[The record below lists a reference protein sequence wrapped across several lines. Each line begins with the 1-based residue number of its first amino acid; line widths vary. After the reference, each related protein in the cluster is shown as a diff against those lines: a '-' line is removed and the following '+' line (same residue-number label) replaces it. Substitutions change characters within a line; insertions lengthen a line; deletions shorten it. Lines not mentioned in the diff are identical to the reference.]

1 MTASHQGQHEPRSID
16 EWSDRLHAL
25 LGVPATDGNE
35 VRVLR
40 NGDRIFPAMLEA
52 IDAATSTVDL
62 VTFVYW
68 TGDIAVRFAEA
79 LRDAARRG
87 CRVRVLLDAVGARKI
102 DSALVESMQESGC
115 DVRWF
120 RPVSDNGVPQIGEV
134 NHRTHRKILV
144 CDSEVAFTGGVGIA
158 EEWTGDARGS
168 DEWRDTH
175 VAVRGPAVAGLVASF
190 LDNWADEGDEE
201 FFPHEEPW
209 VPSEPRGGV
218 RCVVLRGSAETGAS
232 DVLRLI
238 LSLVWLARSRVRV
251 ATAYFGPDEP
261 MMEALLAAVERGVEV
276 QVLVPGEHADKRFVQ
291 MAGEE
296 KYQRLMD
303 GGVEIRT
310 FEPSMMHAKV
320 ITVDATVATVG
331 SANFNQRS
339 MEHDEE
345 TNLVILDPDTVAVL
359 DRHLDDDFTRSIVL
373 DPERWADR
381 GIVQRVA
388 EKAASAVD
396 HLL

>member
-1 MTASHQGQHEPRSID
+1 MTASHRGQHEPRSID

-52 IDAATSTVDL
+52 IDAASSTVDL

-168 DEWRDTH
+168 
-175 VAVRGPAVAGLVASF
+175 
-190 LDNWADEGDEE
+190 DEE

-320 ITVDATVATVG
+320 ITVDGTVATVG